1 MKKIHSPI
9 AAKPSTRIGRAIAI
23 LCARRVLSNRKEVP
37 LLFLVLENL
46 EIPLIDGTYRKVRCS
61 ARLVA
66 RQLYGLRQKHLKYL
80 SLPRSEVFIL
90 HNLYSMSLEN
100 FF

>member
-37 LLFLVLENL
+37 LLFLWCWKLGD
-46 EIPLIDGTYRKVRCS
+46 PLNRRHLPKGAMQCRLGSASALGPEAETPVVPYLFLALKFSSIATY
-61 ARLVA
+61 A
-66 RQLYGLRQKHLKYL
+66 Q
-80 SLPRSEVFIL
+80 
-90 HNLYSMSLEN
+90 
-100 FF
+100 